1 MKISRI
7 QLLVACAASS
17 FVATAANAQ
26 TAIPPVELRGAGATT
41 VGDVAVRSLNCIGN
55 PGAGL
60 NQYGTNSNQLLT
72 ISTGLYSPTTPT
84 ATNPVLDCAT
94 QEIQPNFEGKYIGT
108 GSGAGRQIWRTFAT
122 NPPLTGAAGN
132 INPFGTWTNTQFA
145 FSEAPAA
152 VSDITA
158 YNAAANNTTNGAG
171 AAIQVP
177 FYVIPIAF
185 AYNPVYGKN
194 GAADMT
200 FNVKVPASINGVVSG
215 GLRLNRSAYC
225 KIFNGEITN
234 WNDAALR
241 TLNSN
246 QSLHDTVDDTLARW
260 TAEGAPIRLIGRAD
274 RSGGSDVFTRAM
286 AAQCDTFV
294 ATNKF
299 DRAAELL
306 PFDNTSAIDIRR
318 LRPDTRYFPASST
331 SNFSGTVQ
339 SLGGLVYDRVTDN
352 ICLWSEVNATTAR
365 CDATLAPGGVFTN
378 TPTAGLFTVADG
390 SSGVAEA
397 IETTVNNTLI
407 NSTTAGITLNGKFG
421 YIGADFV
428 KPVAGRNLFSAAVQ
442 AGALASYV
450 MPSAL
455 NASAAFGTVL
465 PPQATAGSGA
475 YSTLDT
481 RTLGANDPYL
491 IIDPLTNPA
500 TPISRANP
508 LHWAAALYNPNVPIT
523 STLASPA
530 KGYPV
535 TGVAFMLTY
544 TCFKPANPAVPGNN
558 ANRFGLVQFMASTF
572 GKITRNS
579 VNGSVSPNTFKGT
592 GATSLGI
599 LSQSNTALPSAG
611 WQNAITDTFLK
622 KGPTALGA
630 LNLWIQDNYPTTA
643 LDTDGI
649 VQATDQ
655 KSNPGCDP
663 TKGA

>member
-26 TAIPPVELRGAGATT
+26 VAIPAVELRGAGATT
-41 VGDVAVRSLNCIGN
+41 VGDVAVRTLNCIGN

-60 NQYGTNSNQLLT
+60 NPYGTNSNQLLT
-72 ISTGLYSPTTPT
+72 IAPGNYAPTTPSL
-84 ATNPVLDCAT
+84 TNPVLDCAT

-108 GSGAGRQIWRTFAT
+108 GSGAGRQIWRTFNT

-132 INPFGTWTNTQFA
+132 VNPFGTWTNTQFA
-145 FSEAPAA
+145 FSEAP
-152 VSDITA
+152 ITA
-158 YNAAANNTTNGAG
+158 GDLATYNATANNATNKAG

-177 FYVIPIAF
+177 FYVIPISF
-185 AYNPVYGKN
+185 AYNPVYGQN
-194 GAADMT
+194 GAVDMR

-215 GLRLNRSAYC
+215 GLRMNRSAYC
-225 KIFNGEITN
+225 KVFNGEITN
-234 WNDAALR
+234 WNDAALK

-246 QSLHDTVDDTLARW
+246 LSLHDPVNDTLARW
-260 TAEGAPIRLIGRAD
+260 TSEGVPIRLIGRAD

-294 ATNKF
+294 AVNKY
-299 DRAAELL
+299 DKAADSL
-306 PFDNTSAIDIRR
+306 PYDNTSTIDIRR
-318 LRPDTRYFPASST
+318 LRPDTNYFPTSSASR
-331 SNFSGTVQ
+331 FSGTVQ
-339 SLGGLVYDRVTDN
+339 SLGGEVFDRVTDN
-352 ICLWSEVNATTAR
+352 FCLWSEVNPTTAR

-378 TPTAGLFTVADG
+378 SPTAGLFTVADG

-397 IETTVNNTLI
+397 IETTVNNSLL
-407 NSTTAGITLNGKFG
+407 NSTTAGIKLNGKFG

-428 KPVAGRNLFSAAVQ
+428 KPVAGRNLFSVAAQ

-455 NASAAFGTVL
+455 NAAAAFGTIL

-475 YSTLDT
+475 YSTLDL
-481 RTLGANDPYL
+481 RTLGSVDPYA
-491 IIDPLTNPA
+491 IIDPVTNPA
-500 TPISRANP
+500 TPVSRANP
-508 LHWAAALYNPNVPIT
+508 LHWAAVLYNPNVPIT
-523 STLASPA
+523 ATLASPA

-535 TGVAFMLTY
+535 TGAAFMLTY
-544 TCFKPANPAVPGNN
+544 TCFKGPNAAVPGNN
-558 ANRFGLVQFMASTF
+558 PSRFGIVQFMASTF
-572 GKITRNS
+572 GKITKNS
-579 VNGSVSPNTFKGT
+579 VNTAVSANTFKGT

-599 LSQSNTALPSAG
+599 LSQSNTALPAAG

-630 LNLWIQDNYPTTA
+630 LNLWIQDTYPTTA
-643 LDTDGI
+643 LDVDNI
-649 VQATDQ
+649 DQATD
-655 KSNPGCDP
+655 SNNNPGCDP
-663 TKGA
+663 VAGA

>member
-17 FVATAANAQ
+17 FVASAANAQ
-26 TAIPPVELRGAGATT
+26 VAIPAVELRGAGATT
-41 VGDVAVRSLNCIGN
+41 VGDVVVRSLNCIGN

-72 ISTGLYSPTTPT
+72 IAPGNYAPTTPT
-84 ATNPVLDCAT
+84 ATNPARDCAT
-94 QEIQPNFEGKYIGT
+94 QEIQPAFEGKYIGT
-108 GSGAGRQIWRTFAT
+108 GSGGGRQIWRTFAT

-132 INPFGTWTNTQFA
+132 QNPFGTWTNTQFA
-145 FSEAPAA
+145 FSEAVTS
-152 VSDITA
+152 VSDLAA
-158 YNAAANNTTNGAG
+158 YNAGAGNATNGAG

-234 WNDAALR
+234 WNDAALK

-246 QSLHDTVDDTLARW
+246 LSLHDTTDDTLARW

-286 AAQCDTFV
+286 AAQCDPFV
-294 ATNKF
+294 TTNKF
-299 DRAAELL
+299 DRNAESL
-306 PFDNTSAIDIRR
+306 PYNNTSTIDIRN
-318 LRPDTRYFPASST
+318 LRPDTHYFPTSS
-331 SNFSGTVQ
+331 SSRFSGPVQ

-352 ICLWSEVNATTAR
+352 ICLWSEVSPTTAR
-365 CDATLAPGGVFTN
+365 CDVTLAPGGVFTN
-378 TPTAGLFTVADG
+378 TPTPGLFTVSDG

-397 IETTVNNTLI
+397 IETTVNNAMI

-442 AGALASYV
+442 AGALPSYV
-450 MPSAL
+450 MPSSL
-455 NASAAFGTVL
+455 NASAAFGTIL
-465 PPQATAGSGA
+465 PPQSTAGSGA
-475 YSTLDT
+475 YSLLDT
-481 RTLGANDPYL
+481 RTLGSTDPYL
-491 IIDPLTNPA
+491 IIDPVTNPA
-500 TPISRANP
+500 TPINRANP

-523 STLASPA
+523 STLAAPA

-544 TCFKPANPAVPGNN
+544 TCFKPANSAVPGNN
-558 ANRFGLVQFMASTF
+558 ANRFGIVQYMASTF
-572 GKITRNS
+572 GKITKSS
-579 VNGSVSPNTFKGT
+579 VNTFVSPNTFKGP
-592 GATSLGI
+592 GATSIGI
-599 LSQSNTALPSAG
+599 LSQSNTAVPSAG

-622 KGPTALGA
+622 KGPGALGL

-643 LDTDGI
+643 LDVDGL